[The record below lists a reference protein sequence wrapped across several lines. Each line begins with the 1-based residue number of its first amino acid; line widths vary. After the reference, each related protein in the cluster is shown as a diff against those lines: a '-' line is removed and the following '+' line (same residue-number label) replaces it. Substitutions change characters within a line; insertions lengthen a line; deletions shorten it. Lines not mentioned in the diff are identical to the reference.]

1 MTKQDDYNTKLEKY
15 YVGQFFQTQAGKE
28 WIDNNNLS
36 VNSYEKITH
45 FLKCTEQA
53 ELRAQEQWLK
63 QACEYRRRMLIRQLA
78 SMKEKS
84 VV

>member
-1 MTKQDDYNTKLEKY
+1 MAPEKY
-15 YVGQFFQTQAGKE
+15 E
-28 WIDNNNLS
+28 LNLPEKG
-36 VNSYEKITH
+36 NIEKITH